1 MNGAGKKNDFSLD
14 GVPTYGSLCP
24 CPLLAPRI
32 AVLVRGQRPLLYEVV
47 RGVSQYVHSS
57 RMAWDIF
64 FDVAANKPLENL
76 HQWGCDGVMA

>member
-1 MNGAGKKNDFSLD
+1 
-14 GVPTYGSLCP
+14 
-24 CPLLAPRI
+24 
-32 AVLVRGQRPLLYEVV
+32 LLYEVV